1 MNYRNIGNLRVSS
14 LGLGCMGMSEY
25 YGSPNKN
32 ESIETIH
39 HALDLGINFFDTAD
53 QYGLGKNEELV
64 GQALINVRQQVHI
77 ATKFGFIRSSN
88 GNVIKINGNPKYIKA
103 ACEASLKRLKTDYID
118 LYYLHRVDP
127 TIPIEETVGAMK
139 DLVIEG
145 KVREIGLSEV
155 SPQNIQ
161 RAYKIHPIAA
171 LQSEYSIW
179 SREIETKTLKAC
191 RDLNIAIVPYS
202 PLGRGFLSGKIK
214 CIDSLDLTDYRRTT
228 PRFQDDNLKH
238 NLLMLEKLE
247 NIAFK
252 LNITVSQLA
261 LAWLLSKGKDIIPI
275 PGTKRVNYL
284 NENIASIQIELTDGI
299 TQLIDEIAP
308 IGSTAGDRYPTEAMK
323 LLE

>member
-1 MNYRNIGNLRVSS
+1 MNYRSIGNLRVSS

-64 GQALINVRQQVHI
+64 GQALINIRKQVHI
-77 ATKFGFIRSSN
+77 ATKFGFIRSPN

-179 SREIETKTLKAC
+179 SREIEIEILKAC
-191 RDLNIAIVPYS
+191 RNLNIAIVPYS

-214 CIDSLDLTDYRRTT
+214 SIDSLDLTDYRRTT

-275 PGTKRVNYL
+275 PGTKRLNYL
-284 NENIASIQIELTDGI
+284 NENIASTQIELTEGI
-299 TQLIDEIAP
+299 KQLIDEIAP